1 MVRDD
6 PLEPTRAGQGGEVG
20 HMRFVITCRVRTG
33 RGNELAKNGTFG
45 RLSRPLWKI
54 SGRRLLRSFPPADET
69 TYRPN

>member
-1 MVRDD
+1 
-6 PLEPTRAGQGGEVG
+6 
-20 HMRFVITCRVRTG
+20 MRFVITCRVRTD